1 MSNTRLK
8 FMTFFLVIM
17 TSISEPYVRCQ
28 NMKMEQQQTQRE
40 AFSWLVA
47 VKWAESI
54 QDLKNCRTA
63 APSSSKAR
71 ELCCK
76 LRKEVKLMKVISP
89 PTRSR

>member
-71 ELCCK
+71 ELYCK
-76 LRKEVKLMKVISP
+76 LRKEVKLMKLISP

>member
-8 FMTFFLVIM
+8 FMTYFLVIM

-71 ELCCK
+71 ELYCK
-76 LRKEVKLMKVISP
+76 LRKEVKLMKLISP